1 MAFSRG
7 AALLLVFFCMS
18 GLNAQIADISQRM
31 DAELQIAA
39 SNQTTVK
46 AYVML
51 KEQVDITALDQRLY
65 DENASLKD
73 RVNIVVTTLQQK
85 AVESQD
91 ALLALLNERSADEV
105 HSITSLWI
113 VNMLMLE
120 ARVEVYYDLMSHP
133 DVAIMDLVPEPN
145 WEKPVA
151 EGPAPAS
158 IPGGVEPGIE
168 AINARKMWEQGYDG
182 SGCLVMGIDSG
193 VNGNHP
199 AVTWKWRGNS
209 VPASEAWF
217 GSGSFPNDCDGG
229 SHGTHTI
236 GTMTGLDPA
245 TADTIGVAPGAEW
258 IASGALCGNVT
269 RVQAFQWAMDPDG
282 NPATIADVP
291 DAIGCS
297 WWDPNGGVCGSNI
310 YINVLD
316 ALEAAGIAVIF
327 SAGNSGPGIST
338 ITRPKNTNTTLV
350 NFWATGALNGNDPN
364 LPIANFS
371 SRGPSTCGGTGSLL
385 IKPEAS
391 APGVA
396 VRSATGSSGYGTKN
410 GTSMAA
416 PHVVGAIALLRQAFP
431 NKTGYELKLA
441 LLNTA
446 RDLGV
451 PGEDNDY
458 GTGIIDVWAAFLSMA
473 GPLAA
478 ENFTAYSDYQAP
490 REISLSWSDPELSA
504 SGDSLVSGTY
514 SMLLYRDGELLDSV
528 ASNVEAFLDTGL
540 TSGTRYRYS
549 LRAVVDSL
557 GVPGDI
563 VSVEWTAGGARQ
575 PETVSAF
582 AISGNNAFVDLAWVN
597 PSSNV
602 DGTPLNDFAGVHIY
616 RDNVLETTLMRDSSS
631 AGAVDVTSISV
642 IPAGYYAW
650 NIVAFDNDTPSNK
663 SRFSDTQYTPLGV
676 PLSESFEIP
685 GEPSRGIWRSY
696 NVEVNDRANTPPN
709 GSYALNLN
717 GTPVGSDTVEMRPI
731 NLSNA
736 GAGLSISYQWQP
748 QGTGNAPEPGDS
760 LRLYFKDNLGE
771 WYLVRGYDGAPLMP
785 FAEEFI
791 ELDSI
796 DAGNGTVYHENF
808 QLRFISM
815 GGAGNFPNDDWFI
828 GSFSINPSPLS
839 VGDTE
844 EVIPVTY
851 EVGANYPNPF
861 NPTTMIDYQLPQR
874 SDVQLVVYNTLGQKV
889 RTLVNETVSAGT
901 HSVVWDGKDEAGQG
915 VASGI
920 YLYRFITTEY
930 QKIQKMILMK

>member
-1 MAFSRG
+1 MD
-7 AALLLVFFCMS
+7 AALQEAS
-18 GLNAQIADISQRM
+18 SSQTM
-31 DAELQIAA
+31 
-39 SNQTTVK
+39 VK

-51 KEQVDITALDQRLY
+51 RDQVDVTALDKSLY
-65 DENASLKD
+65 EENASLKD
-73 RVNIVVTTLQQK
+73 RVYIVVTSLQQK

-91 ALLALLNERSADEV
+91 AVLAMLNERPADEIE
-105 HSITSLWI
+105 SITSLWI

-120 ARVEVYYDLMSHP
+120 ARAEVYYDLMRHP
-133 DVAIMDLVPEPN
+133 DVELMDIVPEPN

-158 IPGGVEPGIE
+158 IPNGVEPGIE

-182 SGCLVMGIDSG
+182 TGRLVMGIDSG
-193 VNGNHP
+193 VHGNHP

-209 VPASEAWF
+209 VPASEAWL

-269 RVQAFQWAMDPDG
+269 RIQAFQWAMDPDG

-297 WWDPNGGVCGSNI
+297 WWDPNGGVCASNI

-327 SAGNSGPGIST
+327 SAGNSGPGTST

-391 APGVA
+391 APGVS

-446 RDLGV
+446 RDLGI

-473 GPLAA
+473 GPLGAQ
-478 ENFTAYSDYQAP
+478 NFTAYSDYQQP
-490 REISLSWSDPELSA
+490 DQIQLNWTDPETVA

-514 SMLLYRDGELLDSV
+514 TMMLFRDGELLDSV
-528 ASNVEAFLDTGL
+528 ASDIESYLDTGL
-540 TSGTRYRYS
+540 NPGTVYRYS
-549 LRAVVDSL
+549 LQARVDSIGL
-557 GVPGDI
+557 LGDI
-563 VSVEWTAGGARQ
+563 VSTQWTAGGARQ
-575 PETVSAF
+575 PEAVSLF
-582 AISGNNAFVDLAWVN
+582 DVNGNDESVEISWIN
-597 PSSNV
+597 PSTNI
-602 DGTPLNDFAGVHIY
+602 DGTPLKDFAGV
-616 RDNVLETTLMRDSSS
+616 NVYQNGVLLTTLSRDTSSTGTTDS
-631 AGAVDVTSISV
+631 AVLQLS
-642 IPAGYYAW
+642 PRGYYAW
-650 NIVAFDNDTPSNK
+650 QLTAIDNETPQNESTI
-663 SRFSDTQYTPLGV
+663 TQTEYVLLTPTF
-676 PLSESFEIP
+676 SESFDLP
-685 GEPSRGIWRSY
+685 GEPSLGIWRSV
-696 NVEVNDRANTPPN
+696 NVDVNDRASSPPN

-717 GTPVGSDTVEMRPI
+717 GTPVGSDTVEMRPVD
-731 NLSNA
+731 LT
-736 GAGLSISYQWQP
+736 GYDGLGLMLEYTYQP
-748 QGTGNAPEPGDS
+748 QGTGNAPEDGDS
-760 LRLYFKDNLGE
+760 LRLYFKTDLDE
-771 WYLVRGYDGAPLMP
+771 WVLVRGYPGTAVTP
-785 FAEEFI
+785 FEFERI
-791 ELDSI
+791 MVDTVNTGSGSI
-796 DAGNGTVYHENF
+796 FHNDF

-815 GGAGNFPNDDWFI
+815 GGSGNFPNDDWFI
-828 GSFSINPSPLS
+828 GSFDFLPLPLG
-839 VGDTE
+839 VEGEDDLL
-844 EVIPVTY
+844 PVTY
-851 EVGANYPNPF
+851 DVGANYPNPF
-861 NPTTMIDYQLPQR
+861 NPTTTIDFQLPQR
-874 SDVQLVVYNTLGQKV
+874 SDVVLVVYNTLGQKV
-889 RTLVNETVSAGT
+889 RTLVNGTISAGT
-901 HSVVWDGKDEAGQG
+901 HSVIWDGNNEAGQG

-920 YLYRFITTEY
+920 YLYRFETEDF